1 MPFSSSHI
9 MSYTQNNHLGFDFV
23 TVTIDGLKRTDDMLS
38 LHNQQN
44 HSLLTDDHNIVT

>member
-1 MPFSSSHI
+1 

-23 TVTIDGLKRTDDMLS
+23 TVTIDGSKHTDDMLNLYS
-38 LHNQQN
+38 QQH

>member
-23 TVTIDGLKRTDDMLS
+23 KGLLNCDNRWIET
-38 LHNQQN
+38 HQ
-44 HSLLTDDHNIVT
+44 